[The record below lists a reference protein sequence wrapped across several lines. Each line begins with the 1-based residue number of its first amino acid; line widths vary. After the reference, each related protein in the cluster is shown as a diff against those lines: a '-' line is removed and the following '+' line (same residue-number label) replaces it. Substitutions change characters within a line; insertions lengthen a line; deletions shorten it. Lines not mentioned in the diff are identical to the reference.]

1 VCSSSPLSTLLAGEV
16 GRCDKGHQKNDTH
29 DMIDSTGDDP
39 EELSRDDVP
48 QSESSSPSDITGGT
62 GWDNAA
68 FALHS
73 IQLMNAPMLVMLEP
87 DGFPPVYIDFP
98 RRVFHWRIA
107 MEDFPVEPLSVRI
120 TTEAV
125 AADAPNRFRSAGRSI
140 DKLLWSIGQSAFRG
154 SPAPWLRP
162 GERYRL
168 TSWPNFTELNHTFDH
183 MRMTAHIGN
192 APLSASELAAAAAS
206 DPAAVQ
212 RMINAYSLL
221 GILKVSEGAPAT
233 TAKPTPEHTKQ
244 SGGFIARLR
253 NRWGL

>member
-1 VCSSSPLSTLLAGEV
+1 MMSP
-16 GRCDKGHQKNDTH
+16 
-29 DMIDSTGDDP
+29 TGDDP
-39 EELSRDDVP
+39 DQLTGDDVF
-48 QSESSSPSDITGGT
+48 SSGPGTPIGTSGGI
-62 GWDNAA
+62 GWDDTAL
-68 FALHS
+68 ALHS
-73 IQLMNAPMLVMLEP
+73 IRLMNAPMLVMLEP
-87 DGFPPVYIDFP
+87 EGYPPVYIDLP

-120 TTEAV
+120 ETESV
-125 AADAPNRFRSAGRSI
+125 DADAPNRFRSAGRSI
-140 DKLLWSIGQSAFRG
+140 DKLLWSIGQTAFRG

-192 APLSASELAAAAAS
+192 APLSASELAAVATS
-206 DPAAVQ
+206 DAAAVQ

-221 GILKVSEGAPAT
+221 GILKITEGAPVLS
-233 TAKPTPEHTKQ
+233 AKPTQEHTKHP
-244 SGGFIARLR
+244 GGFLARLR